1 MGDARKELKQ
11 IPAMLSQVARTS
23 ATPVNST
30 RPRSDPRTA
39 AVETRLAEL
48 SSDAQRAQRQA
59 TTMKLD
65 AAVDAK
71 MDSRADAAPAA
82 DDIVLQKL

>member
-1 MGDARKELKQ
+1 
-11 IPAMLSQVARTS
+11 
-23 ATPVNST
+23 
-30 RPRSDPRTA
+30 
-39 AVETRLAEL
+39 
-48 SSDAQRAQRQA
+48 
-59 TTMKLD
+59 MKLD